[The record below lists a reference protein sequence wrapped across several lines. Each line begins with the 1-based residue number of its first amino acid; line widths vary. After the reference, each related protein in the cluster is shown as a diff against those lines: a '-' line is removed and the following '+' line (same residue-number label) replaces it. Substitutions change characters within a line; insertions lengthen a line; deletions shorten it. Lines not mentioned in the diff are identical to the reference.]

1 MIIVLKQEAK
11 TEDVTRIEKT
21 IEEKGL
27 QVHVSK
33 GENQTIMGLIGDTTK
48 VDPESIEVDPAVEKV
63 MHVSEPYKLAN
74 RAFHPEDSVIDVGGV
89 KIGGGH
95 LAVIAG
101 PCSVETE
108 EQIIGIAEDV
118 KKIGANF
125 LRGGAFKPRTS
136 PYAFQGLKYH
146 GLELLKK
153 AKEKTG
159 LPIVTELMSPYDIE
173 VFERDVDVIQVGAR
187 NMQNFELLKEFF

>member
-1 MIIVLKQEAK
+1 MIIVLKQEAI

-95 LAVIAG
+95 LAVLSLIHIFKTI
-101 PCSVETE
+101 STDLITIKSNSLKH
-108 EQIIGIAEDV
+108 IIQTI
-118 KKIGANF
+118 
-125 LRGGAFKPRTS
+125 
-136 PYAFQGLKYH
+136 
-146 GLELLKK
+146 
-153 AKEKTG
+153 KT
-159 LPIVTELMSPYDIE
+159 
-173 VFERDVDVIQVGAR
+173 
-187 NMQNFELLKEFF
+187 